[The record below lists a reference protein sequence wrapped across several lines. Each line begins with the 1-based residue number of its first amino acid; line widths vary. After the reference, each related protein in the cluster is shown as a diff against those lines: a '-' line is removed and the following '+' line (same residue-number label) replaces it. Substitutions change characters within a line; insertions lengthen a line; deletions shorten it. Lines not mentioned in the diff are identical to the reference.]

1 MTTIV
6 RSPMIQAI
14 LDEALE
20 MDNKQTRQKI
30 NTSDVPLLHPKGI
43 REHTDGREFR
53 PYCLLTVI
61 LIIAAVLA
69 AICYAI
75 QLYFIGPG

>member
-1 MTTIV
+1 MTIIV
-6 RSPMIQAI
+6 QSPMMQII
-14 LDEALE
+14 LDEILE
-20 MDNKQTRQKI
+20 MNNQQTGQK
-30 NTSDVPLLHPKGI
+30 TSASDKPLLHPKGI
-43 REHTDGREFR
+43 REHTDGRVFR
-53 PYCLLTVI
+53 PYSLLAVT

>member
-1 MTTIV
+1 MNSEETT
-6 RSPMIQAI
+6 AAG
-14 LDEALE
+14 E
-20 MDNKQTRQKI
+20 
-30 NTSDVPLLHPKGI
+30 VPEIIHPKGI

-53 PYCLLTVI
+53 PYLLLGAT
-61 LIIAAVLA
+61 LLIAAVLA

>member
-1 MTTIV
+1 
-6 RSPMIQAI
+6 MIQTI
-14 LDEALE
+14 LDEVLE
-20 MDNKQTRQKI
+20 MDNEQTKQKI

-53 PYCLLTVI
+53 PYGLLAAT